1 MSNLLKMTV
10 LAVSGLILAGCS
22 DSSNNRVERPDPS
35 VDFTT
40 FVKAEIAN
48 TSDTRAAVEIN
59 NTDFSFNDENNPQ
72 AYDDLFR

>member
-10 LAVSGLILAGCS
+10 LAVSGLALTGCF
-22 DSSNNRVERPDPS
+22 DGSNDRPDPS

-59 NTDFSFNDENNPQ
+59 DTDFSFNDENNPQ

>member
-10 LAVSGLILAGCS
+10 LAVSGLILVGCT
-22 DSSNNRVERPDPS
+22 DGSSVGFERPDPS

-59 NTDFSFNDENNPQ
+59 DTDFSFNDENNPQ

>member
-1 MSNLLKMTV
+1 MSALLKMTA
-10 LAVSGLILAGCS
+10 LAISGLMLVGCA
-22 DSSNNRVERPDPS
+22 DGSSSGLERPEPS

-40 FVKAEIAN
+40 FVLVEIAN

-59 NTDFSFNDENNPQ
+59 DTDFSFNDENNPQ

>member
-10 LAVSGLILAGCS
+10 LAVSALILVGCT
-22 DSSNNRVERPDPS
+22 DGSSVGFERPDPS

-48 TSDTRAAVEIN
+48 TSDIRAAVEIN
-59 NTDFSFNDENNPQ
+59 DTDFSFNDENNPQ

>member
-1 MSNLLKMTV
+1 MKKV
-10 LAVSGLILAGCS
+10 LTISGLLAGVLILGGCS

-59 NTDFSFNDENNPQ
+59 DTDFSFNDENNPQ

>member
-1 MSNLLKMTV
+1 MKKMLTI
-10 LAVSGLILAGCS
+10 SGLLAGVLLLGGCA
-22 DSSNNRVERPDPS
+22 DGSSNGLERPDPS

-59 NTDFSFNDENNPQ
+59 DTDFSFNDENNPQ

>member
-10 LAVSGLILAGCS
+10 LAVSGLILVGCS

-40 FVKAEIAN
+40 FVNAEIAN

-59 NTDFSFNDENNPQ
+59 DTDFSFNDENNPQ

>member
-1 MSNLLKMTV
+1 MKKALTI
-10 LAVSGLILAGCS
+10 SGLLAAVLTLAGCT
-22 DSSNNRVERPDPS
+22 DGSSVGFERPNPS

-59 NTDFSFNDENNPQ
+59 DTDFSFNDENNPQ